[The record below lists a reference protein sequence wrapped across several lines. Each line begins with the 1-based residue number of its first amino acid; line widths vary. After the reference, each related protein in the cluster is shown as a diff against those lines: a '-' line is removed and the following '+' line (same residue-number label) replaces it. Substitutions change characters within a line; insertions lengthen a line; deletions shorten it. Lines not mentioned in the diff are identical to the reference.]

1 VNGSLKSA
9 ALGLLALALLPSTA
23 ACGAA
28 AAPRD
33 PRQTLDA
40 YARALEAGKVEEA
53 YALLSDE
60 AKKSIPFEAFSRIVR
75 ENPEEVKEIAQA
87 LSRPAGPP
95 LVTATVSAPN
105 GEALLLVYEDGH
117 WKVDGSAIDLYS
129 QATPKAT
136 VASFLRAYE
145 NRRYDVLLRFVPDR
159 ERTPEAGPALD
170 STKLKRAFEGEQRE
184 ELEQITQGL
193 RAALPTAK
201 IEMLGDRATMAYG
214 TGSTVELVREHGA
227 WKIEEFK

>member
-1 VNGSLKSA
+1 VFGLPNARSRFGGA
-9 ALGLLALALLPSTA
+9 ALAAVLA
-23 ACGAA
+23 ACSATPG
-28 AAPRD
+28 PKD

-40 YARALEAGKVEEA
+40 YARALEAGRVEEA
-53 YALLSDE
+53 YGLLSDE
-60 AKKSIPFEAFSRIVR
+60 ARKSIPFEAFARMVK
-75 ENPEEVKEIAQA
+75 ENPEEVKEIAHA

-95 LVTATVSAPN
+95 VVTATVTAPN
-105 GEALLLVYEDGH
+105 GEALLLVYEGGH
-117 WKVDGSAIDLYS
+117 WRVDGSAIDLYS
-129 QATPKAT
+129 QTTPKAT
-136 VASFLRAYE
+136 VVSFIRAYE

-159 ERTPEAGPALD
+159 ERTPESGPPLD
-170 STKLKRAFEGEQRE
+170 AAKLKRAFEGEQRE

-214 TGSTVELVREHGA
+214 TGSTVELVREHGL